1 MYEKTRNIL
10 RMAKESNTSVI
21 AFICMDYI
29 MARSVVY
36 AAEKTN
42 TPAIVML
49 YP

>member
-1 MYEKTRNIL
+1 MYEKTKNLLNLARERNT
-10 RMAKESNTSVI
+10 AVI

-36 AAEKTN
+36 AAEETN

-49 YP
+49 